1 MTVLSSVR
9 EPEYT
14 GENRCWPC
22 TTVNAL
28 IALVLAGVVDVAL
41 LTLANASTTVAGG
54 AALVV
59 LLLSAA
65 SIWLRGYLV
74 PGTPTLTKRYMPE
87 SVLRLFGKEPEH
99 PMPTAGDTRE
109 VDPETY
115 LSDAGAIEPCE
126 DIDDVCLTESFAERW
141 DDELVAIDDPGP
153 EDVRTVFGLGD
164 GEYDLD
170 FRAEA
175 VILER
180 DGQRAGEWPS
190 RTALRVDIAG
200 GHALA
205 ALDRDAWAD
214 LDPIARGRV
223 LNGLRVFL
231 EECPGGGTVEMKE
244 ETVESCCNAYEVVA
258 LTCAESGERVL
269 EQRVT

>member
-1 MTVLSSVR
+1 MNVISRVR

-22 TTVNAL
+22 TTVNVL

-41 LTLANASTTVAGG
+41 LTVANASTSVAGG
-54 AALVV
+54 AALAVLVV
-59 LLLSAA
+59 SAA

-115 LSDAGAIEPCE
+115 LSDAGAIEPCD
-126 DIDDVCLTESFAERW
+126 DIDDVCLTEAFAERW
-141 DDELVAIDDPGP
+141 DDALAAIEEPGP
-153 EDVRTVFGLGD
+153 EDVRAVFGLGD
-164 GEYDLD
+164 GDYDLD

-205 ALDRDAWAD
+205 DSDRDAWAD

-231 EECPGGGTVEMKE
+231 EDCPDGGPVEMKE

-258 LTCAESGERVL
+258 LTCADSGERVL